1 MRNFLIVYLFS
12 STLLYSQNPN
22 FDQDIIVSTYVD
34 TTEVKIGEELNF
46 KIEISS
52 KNKYNISFDEIPNF
66 MPFEILESSD
76 TDSKDSSTFSK
87 RYSLINFARE
97 NIDSTSKIYFNQSIK
112 YSFIVNYSKR
122 C

>member
-12 STLLYSQNPN
+12 SALLYSQNPN
-22 FDQDIIVSTYVD
+22 FDQDIIVSTDVD

-66 MPFEILESSD
+66 MPFEILESFD
-76 TDSKDSSTFSK
+76 L
-87 RYSLINFARE
+87 SLIH
-97 NIDSTSKIYFNQSIK
+97 I
-112 YSFIVNYSKR
+112 
-122 C
+122 